1 MSKNTVNF
9 MLHIKVYKSINGNA
23 YNYLLKSRDF
33 FLVRTCT
40 VFGNRFAD
48 INLKGDLFGGVTT
61 AIISLPLALAF
72 GVASG
77 AGAEAGL
84 WGAIMVGFFA
94 ALFGGSSSL
103 ISEPTGPMTVI
114 MTAVLTSMMAKYPET
129 GMAMSFTV
137 VIMAGAFQVLLG
149 TLKLGKYITL
159 MPYSVISGFMSGIGV
174 ILIILQIS
182 PLLGHLAPAGG
193 VIGTLSAL
201 PDNILNLKFSELF
214 LGLLTLGILFFLPQK
229 YRRYVPAQ
237 LIALVAVTLLSVI
250 FFDTDSIR
258 RIGEIPAGLPS
269 LVLPHI
275 NADMFTTMVIDA
287 LVLGTLGCI
296 DTLLTAVIGDSLT
309 RKEHDSDKEL
319 RGQGLAN
326 IISGLF
332 GALPGAGATMG
343 TVTNIQ
349 VGARSPLS
357 GIIRALV
364 LALVV
369 LVAGGLT
376 EPIPMA
382 VLAGIAVYV
391 GFNILDWSFIQRAH
405 KVNVQGMAIMY
416 GVMLLTVFVDLIVAV
431 GLGVF
436 ISNIIIIEQLSR
448 VQARQVKA
456 ISDADENSVPLTD
469 SERGLLD
476 KANGKVLFFYLSGPM
491 IFSVSKAISQQHSS
505 ISDYD
510 VMILD
515 LTDVPMIDV
524 TVGLALENAI
534 KDALDARCEVLL
546 LCPNINTR
554 QQLEKFHVLTLV
566 PEGNTYLF
574 RYEALQASLKYVKNT
589 DLLEPT

>member
-1 MSKNTVNF
+1 M
-9 MLHIKVYKSINGNA
+9 
-23 YNYLLKSRDF
+23 
-33 FLVRTCT
+33 
-40 VFGNRFAD
+40 FGQRFEN

-94 ALFGGSSSL
+94 SLFGGSSTL

-114 MTAVLTSMMAKYPET
+114 MTAVLTSMVAKYPES
-129 GMAMSFTV
+129 GIAMTFTV
-137 VIMAGAFQVLLG
+137 VMMAGAFQILLG

-159 MPYSVISGFMSGIGV
+159 MPYSVISGFMSGIGI
-174 ILIILQIS
+174 ILIILQLS
-182 PLLGHLAPAGG
+182 PLLGHAAPAGG
-193 VIGTLSAL
+193 VLGTLGAL
-201 PDNILNLKFSELF
+201 PETLSHLDIKELF
-214 LGLLTLGILFFLPQK
+214 LGLLTFVVLFLFPEK
-229 YRRYVPAQ
+229 YRKFVPAQ
-237 LIALVAVTLLSVI
+237 LVALVAVTLISIII
-250 FFDTDSIR
+250 FDMDSIR

-269 LVLPHI
+269 IVIPTI
-275 NADMFTTMVIDA
+275 NSDMFMTMVIDA

-326 IISGLF
+326 MISGLF

-357 GIIRALV
+357 GVFRAAV

-405 KVNVQGMAIMY
+405 KVSFAGMAIMY

-436 ISNIIIIEQLSR
+436 ISNIIIIERLSR
-448 VQARQVKA
+448 EQARQVKA
-456 ISDADENSVPLTD
+456 ISDADEDDVPLTD
-469 SERGLLD
+469 SERALLD

-491 IFSVSKAISQQHSS
+491 IFSVSKAISRQHSS
-505 ISDYD
+505 ISDYE

-534 KDALDARCEVLL
+534 KDALDTDCQVYL
-546 LCPNINTR
+546 LCPNENTR
-554 QQLEKFHVLTLV
+554 MQLEKFHILDLI
-566 PEGNTYLF
+566 PEQKTYSF
-574 RYEALQASLKYVKNT
+574 RYEALKSAVKQVSPIMN
-589 DLLEPT
+589 

>member
-1 MSKNTVNF
+1 MFK
-9 MLHIKVYKSINGNA
+9 K
-23 YNYLLKSRDF
+23 
-33 FLVRTCT
+33 
-40 VFGNRFAD
+40 RFDD

-84 WGAIMVGFFA
+84 WGAILVGLFA
-94 ALFGGSSSL
+94 ALFGGSSTL

-114 MTAVLTSMMAKYPET
+114 MTAILTTMMAKYPEN
-129 GMAMSFTV
+129 GMAMGFTV
-137 VIMAGAFQVLLG
+137 VMMAGAFQMLLG
-149 TLKLGKYITL
+149 TLKLGKYVTL
-159 MPYSVISGFMSGIGV
+159 MPYSVVSGFMSGIGV
-174 ILIILQIS
+174 ILIILQLS
-182 PLLGHLAPAGG
+182 PLLGHPAPAGG
-193 VIGTLSAL
+193 VMGTLKAL
-201 PDNILNLKFSELF
+201 PDIVESMRFSELF
-214 LGLLTLGILFFLPQK
+214 LGGLTLAILFLLPK
-229 YRRYVPAQ
+229 RYRRYVPAQ
-237 LIALVAVTLLSVI
+237 LVALVAVTLLSI
-250 FFDTDSIR
+250 IIFDTDSIR
-258 RIGEIPAGLPS
+258 RIGEIPVGLPS
-269 LVLPHI
+269 FVIPTI
-275 NADMFTTMVIDA
+275 NSEIFVNMVIDA

-296 DTLLTAVIGDSLT
+296 DTLLTAVIADSLT

-326 IISGLF
+326 IIAGLF

-357 GIIRALV
+357 GATRAMV
-364 LALVV
+364 LAVVV
-369 LVAGGLT
+369 LAAGGLT

-405 KVNVQGMAIMY
+405 KVSLQGMGVMY

-436 ISNIIIIEQLSR
+436 ISNIIIIERLSR

-456 ISDADENSVPLTD
+456 ISDADDDSLPLTD

-476 KANGKVLFFYLSGPM
+476 KAEGKVLFFYLSGPM
-491 IFSVSKAISQQHSS
+491 IFSVSKAISRQHSH
-505 ISDYD
+505 IGDYE

-534 KDALDARCEVLL
+534 KDAQEANCEVLL
-546 LCPNINTR
+546 LCPNKRTR
-554 QQLEKFHVLTLV
+554 EQLEKFHVLDLV
-566 PEGNTYLF
+566 ADDCTFRF
-574 RYEALQASLKYVKNT
+574 RYEALRSAVRYCEKTGKVVLNH
-589 DLLEPT
+589 

>member
-1 MSKNTVNF
+1 M
-9 MLHIKVYKSINGNA
+9 
-23 YNYLLKSRDF
+23 
-33 FLVRTCT
+33 
-40 VFGNRFAD
+40 FGDRFND

-84 WGAIMVGFFA
+84 WGAILVGLFA
-94 ALFGGSSSL
+94 ALFGGSSTL

-114 MTAVLTSMMAKYPET
+114 MTAVLISMVAKYPES
-129 GMAMSFTV
+129 GIAISFTIV
-137 VIMAGAFQVLLG
+137 MMAGAFQVLIG

-159 MPYSVISGFMSGIGV
+159 MPYSVVSGFMSGIGV
-174 ILIILQIS
+174 ILIILQLS
-182 PLLGHLAPAGG
+182 PLLGHAAPAGG
-193 VIGTLSAL
+193 VLGTLSAL
-201 PDNILNLKFSELF
+201 PETISNMKFSEFF
-214 LGLLTLGILFFLPQK
+214 LGLLTLGILFFFPKQ
-229 YRRYVPAQ
+229 YRKYVPAQ
-237 LIALVAVTLLSVI
+237 LVALVAVTLLSVI
-250 FFDTDSIR
+250 IFDFDDVR
-258 RIGEIPAGLPS
+258 RIGEIPTGLPS
-269 LVLPHI
+269 LVVPVI
-275 NADMFTTMVIDA
+275 NGEIFTAMVIDA

-319 RGQGLAN
+319 RGQGFAN
-326 IISGLF
+326 MISGLF

-357 GIIRALV
+357 GVIRALI

-369 LVAGGLT
+369 LVASGLT

-391 GFNILDWSFIQRAH
+391 GFGILDWSFIQRAH
-405 KVNVQGMAIMY
+405 RVSVQGMAIMY

-436 ISNIIIIEQLSR
+436 ISNILIIERLSR
-448 VQARQVKA
+448 EQAKQVKA
-456 ISDADENSVPLTD
+456 ISDADENDVPLTD

-476 KANGKVLFFYLSGPM
+476 RANGKVLFFYLSGPM
-491 IFSVSKAISQQHSS
+491 IFSVSKAISRQHSS
-505 ISDYD
+505 ISDYEA
-510 VMILD
+510 MILD

-534 KDALDARCEVLL
+534 KDAQEAQCDVYL
-546 LCPNINTR
+546 LCPNER
-554 QQLEKFHVLTLV
+554 VREQLEKFHVLDLV
-566 PEGNTYLF
+566 PDENTFKF
-574 RYEALQASLKYVKNT
+574 RYEALNAAVNKVEQDEHQGAFV
-589 DLLEPT
+589 

>member
-1 MSKNTVNF
+1 MF
-9 MLHIKVYKSINGNA
+9 G
-23 YNYLLKSRDF
+23 SRF
-33 FLVRTCT
+33 K
-40 VFGNRFAD
+40 D
-48 INLKGDLFGGVTT
+48 INFKGDIFGGVTT

-84 WGAIMVGFFA
+84 WGAIMVGLFA
-94 ALFGGSSSL
+94 SLFGGSNTL

-129 GMAMSFTV
+129 GMAMTFTV
-137 VIMAGAFQVLLG
+137 VMMAGAFQILLG
-149 TLKLGKYITL
+149 TLKMGKYVTL

-174 ILIILQIS
+174 ILIILQLS
-182 PLLGHLAPAGG
+182 PLLGHAAPTGG
-193 VIGTLSAL
+193 VLGTLSAL
-201 PDNILNLKFSELF
+201 PETISNLKFNELF
-214 LGLLTLGILFFLPQK
+214 LGLLTLGILFFFPKK
-229 YRRYVPAQ
+229 YRKYVPAQ
-237 LIALVAVTLLSVI
+237 LVALVAVTLLSVML
-250 FFDTDSIR
+250 FDTEDIR

-269 LVLPHI
+269 LVAPHI
-275 NADMFTTMVIDA
+275 DPDMFVEMVIDA

-326 IISGLF
+326 MISGLF

-357 GIIRALV
+357 GVVRAIV

-405 KVNVQGMAIMY
+405 KVSFSGMAIMY

-436 ISNIIIIEQLSR
+436 VSNIMIIERLSR
-448 VQARQVKA
+448 EQARQVKA
-456 ISDADENSVPLTD
+456 ISDADEDDVPLTD

-476 KANGKVLFFYLSGPM
+476 RANGRVLFFYLSGPM
-491 IFSVSKAISQQHSS
+491 IFSVSKAISRQHTS

-515 LTDVPMIDV
+515 LTDVPMLDV

-534 KDALDARCEVLL
+534 KDALDARCEVYL
-546 LCPNINTR
+546 LCPNQRTR
-554 QQLEKFHVLTLV
+554 EQLEKFHVIDLV
-566 PEGNTYLF
+566 PDNNMYQF
-574 RYEALQASLKYVKNT
+574 RYEALNAAVAHVESDHYQRMTA
-589 DLLEPT
+589 

>member
-1 MSKNTVNF
+1 MF
-9 MLHIKVYKSINGNA
+9 G
-23 YNYLLKSRDF
+23 SRF
-33 FLVRTCT
+33 E
-40 VFGNRFAD
+40 D
-48 INLKGDLFGGVTT
+48 INFKGDVFGGVTT

-84 WGAIMVGFFA
+84 WGAIMVGLFA
-94 ALFGGSSSL
+94 SLFGGSNTL

-129 GMAMSFTV
+129 GMAMTFTV
-137 VIMAGAFQVLLG
+137 VMMAGAFQILLG
-149 TLKLGKYITL
+149 TLKLGKYVTL

-174 ILIILQIS
+174 ILIILQLS
-182 PLLGHLAPAGG
+182 PLMGHAAPSGG
-193 VIGTLSAL
+193 VLGTLSAL
-201 PDNILNLKFSELF
+201 PETISNLKFSELF
-214 LGLLTLGILFFLPQK
+214 LGLLTLGILFFFPKQYRK
-229 YRRYVPAQ
+229 YIPAQ
-237 LIALVAVTLLSVI
+237 LVALVAVTLLSVM
-250 FFDTDSIR
+250 FFDTEDIR

-269 LVLPHI
+269 LVAPHI
-275 NADMFTTMVIDA
+275 DPDMFVEMVIDA

-326 IISGLF
+326 MISGLF

-357 GIIRALV
+357 GVIRALM

-405 KVNVQGMAIMY
+405 KVSFSGMAVMY

-436 ISNIIIIEQLSR
+436 ISNIIIIERLSR
-448 VQARQVKA
+448 EQARQVKA
-456 ISDADENSVPLTD
+456 ISDADEDDVPLTD

-476 KANGKVLFFYLSGPM
+476 RANGKVLFFYLSGPM
-491 IFSVSKAISQQHSS
+491 IFSVSKAISRQHSS

-534 KDALDARCEVLL
+534 KDALDANCAVYL
-546 LCPNINTR
+546 LCPNERTR
-554 QQLEKFHVLTLV
+554 EQLEKFHVIDLV
-566 PEGNTYLF
+566 PNDNMYQF
-574 RYEALQASLKYVKNT
+574 RYEALNAAVAHVEADQYQRITA
-589 DLLEPT
+589 

>member
-1 MSKNTVNF
+1 MF
-9 MLHIKVYKSINGNA
+9 G
-23 YNYLLKSRDF
+23 SRF
-33 FLVRTCT
+33 E
-40 VFGNRFAD
+40 D
-48 INLKGDLFGGVTT
+48 INFKGDVFGGVTT

-84 WGAIMVGFFA
+84 WGAIMVGLFA
-94 ALFGGSSSL
+94 SLFGGSNTL

-129 GMAMSFTV
+129 GMAMTFTV
-137 VIMAGAFQVLLG
+137 VMMAGAFQILLG
-149 TLKLGKYITL
+149 TLKLGKYVTL

-174 ILIILQIS
+174 ILIILQLS
-182 PLLGHLAPAGG
+182 PLMGHAAPSGG
-193 VIGTLSAL
+193 VLGTLSAL
-201 PDNILNLKFSELF
+201 PETISNLKFSELF
-214 LGLLTLGILFFLPQK
+214 LGLLTLGILFFFPKQ
-229 YRRYVPAQ
+229 YRKYVPAQ
-237 LIALVAVTLLSVI
+237 LVALVAVTLLSVI
-250 FFDTDSIR
+250 LFDTEDIR

-269 LVLPHI
+269 LVAPYI
-275 NADMFTTMVIDA
+275 DTDMFVEMVIDA

-326 IISGLF
+326 MISGLF

-357 GIIRALV
+357 GVIRALM

-405 KVNVQGMAIMY
+405 KVSFSGMAVMY

-436 ISNIIIIEQLSR
+436 ISNIIIIERLSR
-448 VQARQVKA
+448 EQARQVKA
-456 ISDADENSVPLTD
+456 ISDADEDDVPLTD

-476 KANGKVLFFYLSGPM
+476 RANGKVLFFYLSGPM
-491 IFSVSKAISQQHSS
+491 IFSVSKAISRQHSS

-534 KDALDARCEVLL
+534 KDTLDANCAVYL
-546 LCPNINTR
+546 LCPNERTR
-554 QQLEKFHVLTLV
+554 EQLEKFHVIDLV
-566 PEGNTYLF
+566 PDENMYQF
-574 RYEALQASLKYVKNT
+574 RYEALNAAVAHVEADQYQRITA
-589 DLLEPT
+589 

>member
-1 MSKNTVNF
+1 MR
-9 MLHIKVYKSINGNA
+9 KSI
-23 YNYLLKSRDF
+23 
-33 FLVRTCT
+33 
-40 VFGNRFAD
+40 VFRGRFAD
-48 INLKGDLFGGVTT
+48 IDLKGDVFGGVTT

-84 WGAIMVGFFA
+84 WGAILVGLFA
-94 ALFGGSSSL
+94 ALFGGSSTL

-114 MTAVLTSMMAKYPET
+114 MTAILTSMVARYPEA
-129 GMAMSFTV
+129 GLAVSFTV
-137 VIMAGAFQVLLG
+137 VMMAGAFQIVLG

-174 ILIILQIS
+174 ILIILQLS
-182 PLLGHLAPAGG
+182 PLLGQAAPAGG
-193 VIGTLSAL
+193 VMGTLTAL
-201 PDNILNLKFSELF
+201 PEIISQMKFSELF
-214 LGLLTLGILFFLPQK
+214 LGLLTLGILFFLPAQ
-229 YRRYVPAQ
+229 YRKQVPVQ
-237 LIALVAVTLLSVI
+237 LVALVGVTLVSVLL
-250 FFDTDSIR
+250 FDSDEIR
-258 RIGEIPAGLPS
+258 RIGVIPAGLPS
-269 LVLPHI
+269 FVIPTF
-275 NADMFTTMVIDA
+275 NAEMFTTMVIDA

-326 IISGLF
+326 MIAGLF

-357 GIIRALV
+357 GVVRALV

-405 KVNVQGMAIMY
+405 KVSVQGMAIMY

-436 ISNIIIIEQLSR
+436 ISNILIIERLSR
-448 VQARQVKA
+448 EQARQVKA
-456 ISDADENSVPLTD
+456 ISDADENDVPLTD
-469 SERGLLD
+469 SERALLD
-476 KANGKVLFFYLSGPM
+476 QANGKVLFFYLSGPM
-491 IFSVSKAISQQHSS
+491 IFSVSKAIARQHNH
-505 ISDYD
+505 ISDYEA
-510 VMILD
+510 MILD

-534 KDALDARCEVLL
+534 NDALDADCAVYL
-546 LCPNINTR
+546 LCPNVHTK
-554 QQLEKFHVLTLV
+554 QQLEKFHILDLV
-566 PEGNTYLF
+566 PTEQTFSF
-574 RYEALQASLKYVKNT
+574 RYEALNAAVKQVAQNR
-589 DLLEPT
+589 

>member
-1 MSKNTVNF
+1 
-9 MLHIKVYKSINGNA
+9 L
-23 YNYLLKSRDF
+23 
-33 FLVRTCT
+33 
-40 VFGNRFAD
+40 FGNRFND

-129 GMAMSFTV
+129 GMAISFTIV
-137 VIMAGAFQVLLG
+137 MMAGAFQILLG

-174 ILIILQIS
+174 ILIILQLS
-182 PLLGHLAPAGG
+182 PLLGHPSPSGG
-193 VIGTLSAL
+193 VMGTLSVL
-201 PDNILNLKFSELF
+201 PDTLANIKFSELF
-214 LGLLTLGILFFLPQK
+214 LALLTLGILFFFPKK
-229 YRRYVPAQ
+229 YRKYVPAQ
-237 LIALVAVTLLSVI
+237 LVALVAITLLSMLL
-250 FFDTDSIR
+250 FSSDDIR

-269 LVLPHI
+269 LVIPHFNVEI
-275 NADMFTTMVIDA
+275 FTTMVIDA

-296 DTLLTAVIGDSLT
+296 DTLLTAVIGDSLS
-309 RKEHDSDKEL
+309 RKEHDPDKEL
-319 RGQGLAN
+319 RGQGIAN
-326 IISGLF
+326 MISGLF

-349 VGARSPLS
+349 VGARSPMS

-369 LVAGGLT
+369 LVAGSLT

-405 KVNVQGMAIMY
+405 KVSLQGMGIMY

-436 ISNIIIIEQLSR
+436 ISNILIIERLSR
-448 VQARQVKA
+448 EQARQVKA
-456 ISDADENSVPLTD
+456 ISDAEGDDLPLTEN
-469 SERGLLD
+469 ERQLLE

-491 IFSVSKAISQQHSS
+491 IFSVSKAISRQHTSVA
-505 ISDYD
+505 DYD

-534 KDALDARCEVLL
+534 KDALDAKCEVLL
-546 LCPNINTR
+546 LCPNEQTHKQLDKLNVLDLVSSANT
-554 QQLEKFHVLTLV
+554 FA
-566 PEGNTYLF
+566 F
-574 RYEALQASLKYVKNT
+574 RYEALQASLDYLEKNK
-589 DLLEPT
+589 

>member
-1 MSKNTVNF
+1 MF
-9 MLHIKVYKSINGNA
+9 G
-23 YNYLLKSRDF
+23 SRF
-33 FLVRTCT
+33 K
-40 VFGNRFAD
+40 D
-48 INLKGDLFGGVTT
+48 INFKGDIFGGVTT

-84 WGAIMVGFFA
+84 WGAIMVGLFA
-94 ALFGGSSSL
+94 SLFGGSNTL

-129 GMAMSFTV
+129 GMAMTFTV
-137 VIMAGAFQVLLG
+137 VMMAGAFQILLG
-149 TLKLGKYITL
+149 TLKMGKYVTL

-174 ILIILQIS
+174 ILIILQLS
-182 PLLGHLAPAGG
+182 PLLGHAAPTGG
-193 VIGTLSAL
+193 VLGTLSAL
-201 PDNILNLKFSELF
+201 PETISNLKFNELF
-214 LGLLTLGILFFLPQK
+214 LGLLTLGILFFFPKK
-229 YRRYVPAQ
+229 YRKYVPAQ
-237 LIALVAVTLLSVI
+237 LVALVAVTLLSVML
-250 FFDTDSIR
+250 FDTEDIR

-269 LVLPHI
+269 LVAPHI
-275 NADMFTTMVIDA
+275 DPNMFVEMVIDA

-326 IISGLF
+326 MISGLF

-357 GIIRALV
+357 GVVRALV

-382 VLAGIAVYV
+382 VVAGIAVYV

-405 KVNVQGMAIMY
+405 KVSFSGMAIMY

-436 ISNIIIIEQLSR
+436 VSNIMIIERLSR
-448 VQARQVKA
+448 EQARQVKA
-456 ISDADENSVPLTD
+456 ISDADEDDVPLTD

-476 KANGKVLFFYLSGPM
+476 RANGRVLFFYLSGPM
-491 IFSVSKAISQQHSS
+491 IFSVSKAISRQHTS

-515 LTDVPMIDV
+515 LTDVPMLDV

-534 KDALDARCEVLL
+534 KDALDARCEVYL
-546 LCPNINTR
+546 LCPNQRTR
-554 QQLEKFHVLTLV
+554 EQLEKFHVIDLV
-566 PEGNTYLF
+566 PDNNMYQF
-574 RYEALQASLKYVKNT
+574 RYEALNAAVAHVESDHYQRMTA
-589 DLLEPT
+589 

>member
-1 MSKNTVNF
+1 MQG
-9 MLHIKVYKSINGNA
+9 KSA
-23 YNYLLKSRDF
+23 
-33 FLVRTCT
+33 
-40 VFGNRFAD
+40 VFGSRFED
-48 INLKGDLFGGVTT
+48 INFKGDVFGGVTT

-84 WGAIMVGFFA
+84 WGAIMVGLFA
-94 ALFGGSSSL
+94 SLFGGSNTL

-129 GMAMSFTV
+129 GMAMTFTV
-137 VIMAGAFQVLLG
+137 VMMAGAFQILLG
-149 TLKLGKYITL
+149 TLKLGKYVTL

-174 ILIILQIS
+174 ILIILQLS
-182 PLLGHLAPAGG
+182 PLMGHAAPSGG
-193 VIGTLSAL
+193 VLGTLSAL
-201 PDNILNLKFSELF
+201 PETISNLKFSELF
-214 LGLLTLGILFFLPQK
+214 LGLLTLGILFFFPKQ
-229 YRRYVPAQ
+229 YRKYVPAQ
-237 LIALVAVTLLSVI
+237 LVALVAVTLLSVI
-250 FFDTDSIR
+250 LFDTEDIR

-269 LVLPHI
+269 LVAPYI
-275 NADMFTTMVIDA
+275 DTDMFVEMVIDA

-326 IISGLF
+326 MISGLF

-357 GIIRALV
+357 GVIRALM

-405 KVNVQGMAIMY
+405 KVSFSGMAVMY

-436 ISNIIIIEQLSR
+436 ISNIIIIERLSR
-448 VQARQVKA
+448 EQARQVKA
-456 ISDADENSVPLTD
+456 ISDADEDDVPLTD

-476 KANGKVLFFYLSGPM
+476 RANGKVLFFYLSGPM
-491 IFSVSKAISQQHSS
+491 IFSVSKAISRQHSS

-534 KDALDARCEVLL
+534 KDALDANCAVYL
-546 LCPNINTR
+546 LCPNERTR
-554 QQLEKFHVLTLV
+554 EQLEKFHVIDLV
-566 PEGNTYLF
+566 PDENMYQF
-574 RYEALQASLKYVKNT
+574 RYEALNAAVAHVEADQYQRITA
-589 DLLEPT
+589 

>member
-1 MSKNTVNF
+1 MR
-9 MLHIKVYKSINGNA
+9 KSI
-23 YNYLLKSRDF
+23 
-33 FLVRTCT
+33 
-40 VFGNRFAD
+40 VFRGRFAD
-48 INLKGDLFGGVTT
+48 IDLKGDVFGGVTT

-84 WGAIMVGFFA
+84 WGAILVGLFA
-94 ALFGGSSSL
+94 ALFGGSSTL

-114 MTAVLTSMMAKYPET
+114 MTAILTSMVARYPEA
-129 GMAMSFTV
+129 GLAVSFTV
-137 VIMAGAFQVLLG
+137 VMMAGAFQILLG

-174 ILIILQIS
+174 ILIILQLS
-182 PLLGHLAPAGG
+182 PLLGQAAPAGG
-193 VIGTLSAL
+193 VMGTLTAL
-201 PDNILNLKFSELF
+201 PEIISQMKFSELF
-214 LGLLTLGILFFLPQK
+214 LGLLTLGILFFLPAQ
-229 YRRYVPAQ
+229 YRKQVPVQ
-237 LIALVAVTLLSVI
+237 LVALVGVTLVSVLL
-250 FFDTDSIR
+250 FDSDEIR
-258 RIGEIPAGLPS
+258 RIGVIPAGLPS
-269 LVLPHI
+269 FVIPTF
-275 NADMFTTMVIDA
+275 NAEMFTTMVIDA

-326 IISGLF
+326 MIAGLF

-357 GIIRALV
+357 GVVRALV

-405 KVNVQGMAIMY
+405 KVSVQGMAIMY

-436 ISNIIIIEQLSR
+436 ISNILIIERLSR
-448 VQARQVKA
+448 EQARQVKA
-456 ISDADENSVPLTD
+456 ISDADENDVPLTD
-469 SERGLLD
+469 SERALLD
-476 KANGKVLFFYLSGPM
+476 QANGKVLFFYLSGPM
-491 IFSVSKAISQQHSS
+491 IFSVSKAIARQHNH
-505 ISDYD
+505 ISDYEA
-510 VMILD
+510 MILD

-534 KDALDARCEVLL
+534 NDALDAHCAVYL
-546 LCPNINTR
+546 LCPNVHTK
-554 QQLEKFHVLTLV
+554 QQLEKFHILDLV
-566 PEGNTYLF
+566 PTEQTFSF
-574 RYEALQASLKYVKNT
+574 RYEALNAAVKQVAQNR
-589 DLLEPT
+589 

>member
-1 MSKNTVNF
+1 MF
-9 MLHIKVYKSINGNA
+9 G
-23 YNYLLKSRDF
+23 SRF
-33 FLVRTCT
+33 K
-40 VFGNRFAD
+40 D
-48 INLKGDLFGGVTT
+48 INFKGDIFGGVTT

-84 WGAIMVGFFA
+84 WGAIMVGLFA
-94 ALFGGSSSL
+94 SLFGGSNTL

-129 GMAMSFTV
+129 GMAMTFTV
-137 VIMAGAFQVLLG
+137 VLMAGAFQILLG
-149 TLKLGKYITL
+149 TLKMGKYVTL

-174 ILIILQIS
+174 ILIILQLS
-182 PLLGHLAPAGG
+182 PLLGHAAPTGG
-193 VIGTLSAL
+193 VLGTLSAL
-201 PDNILNLKFSELF
+201 PETISNLKFNELF
-214 LGLLTLGILFFLPQK
+214 LGLLTLGILFFFPKK
-229 YRRYVPAQ
+229 YRKYVPAQ
-237 LIALVAVTLLSVI
+237 LVALVAVTLLSVML
-250 FFDTDSIR
+250 FDTEDIR

-269 LVLPHI
+269 LVAPHI
-275 NADMFTTMVIDA
+275 DPDMFVEMVIDA

-326 IISGLF
+326 MISGLF

-357 GIIRALV
+357 GVVRALV

-405 KVNVQGMAIMY
+405 KVSFSGMAIMY

-436 ISNIIIIEQLSR
+436 VSNIMIIERLSR
-448 VQARQVKA
+448 EQARQVKA
-456 ISDADENSVPLTD
+456 ISDADEDDVPLTD

-476 KANGKVLFFYLSGPM
+476 RANGRVLFFYLSGPM
-491 IFSVSKAISQQHSS
+491 IFSVSKAISRQHTS

-515 LTDVPMIDV
+515 LTDVPMLDV

-534 KDALDARCEVLL
+534 KDALDARCEVYL
-546 LCPNINTR
+546 LCPNQRTR
-554 QQLEKFHVLTLV
+554 EQLEKFHVIDLV
-566 PEGNTYLF
+566 PDNNMYQF
-574 RYEALQASLKYVKNT
+574 RYEALNAAVAHVESDQYQRMTA
-589 DLLEPT
+589 

>member
-1 MSKNTVNF
+1 MTFYFLKLNAG
-9 MLHIKVYKSINGNA
+9 KSA
-23 YNYLLKSRDF
+23 
-33 FLVRTCT
+33 
-40 VFGNRFAD
+40 VFGSRFED
-48 INLKGDLFGGVTT
+48 INFKGDVFGGVTT

-84 WGAIMVGFFA
+84 WGAIMVGLFA
-94 ALFGGSSSL
+94 SLFGGSNTL

-129 GMAMSFTV
+129 GMAMTFTV
-137 VIMAGAFQVLLG
+137 VMMAGAFQILLG
-149 TLKLGKYITL
+149 TLKLGKYVTL

-174 ILIILQIS
+174 ILIILQLS
-182 PLLGHLAPAGG
+182 PLMGHAAPSGG
-193 VIGTLSAL
+193 VLGTLSAF
-201 PDNILNLKFSELF
+201 PETISNLKFSELF
-214 LGLLTLGILFFLPQK
+214 LGLLTLGILFFFPKQYRK
-229 YRRYVPAQ
+229 YIPAQ
-237 LIALVAVTLLSVI
+237 LVALVAVTLLSVM
-250 FFDTDSIR
+250 FFDTEDIR

-269 LVLPHI
+269 LVAPHI
-275 NADMFTTMVIDA
+275 DPDMFVEMVIDA

-326 IISGLF
+326 MISGLF

-357 GIIRALV
+357 GVIRALM

-405 KVNVQGMAIMY
+405 KVSFSGMAVMY

-436 ISNIIIIEQLSR
+436 ISNIIIIERLSR
-448 VQARQVKA
+448 EQARQVKA
-456 ISDADENSVPLTD
+456 ISDADEDDVPLTD

-476 KANGKVLFFYLSGPM
+476 RANGKVLFFYLSGPM
-491 IFSVSKAISQQHSS
+491 IFSVSKAISRQHSS

-534 KDALDARCEVLL
+534 KDALDANCAVYL
-546 LCPNINTR
+546 LCPNERTR
-554 QQLEKFHVLTLV
+554 EQLEKFHVIDLV
-566 PEGNTYLF
+566 PNDNMYQF
-574 RYEALQASLKYVKNT
+574 RYEALNAAVAHVEADQYQRITA
-589 DLLEPT
+589 

>member
-1 MSKNTVNF
+1 M
-9 MLHIKVYKSINGNA
+9 
-23 YNYLLKSRDF
+23 
-33 FLVRTCT
+33 
-40 VFGNRFAD
+40 FGSRFAD
-48 INLKGDLFGGVTT
+48 ISLKGDMFGGVTT

-84 WGAIMVGFFA
+84 WGAIMVGLFA

-114 MTAVLTSMMAKYPET
+114 MTAVMTSMVAKYPET
-129 GMAMSFTV
+129 GMAMTFTV
-137 VIMAGAFQVLLG
+137 VMMAGAFQILLG
-149 TLKLGKYITL
+149 TLKLGKYVTL

-174 ILIILQIS
+174 ILIILQLS
-182 PLLGHLAPAGG
+182 PLLGHAAPSGG
-193 VIGTLSAL
+193 VMGTLSAL
-201 PDNILNLKFSELF
+201 PDTLAHLKISELF
-214 LGLLTLGILFFLPQK
+214 LGALTLGILFGFPAK
-229 YRRYVPAQ
+229 YRKYVPAQ
-237 LIALVAVTLLSVI
+237 LVALVAVTLLSVI
-250 FFDTDSIR
+250 IFDTDSIR

-269 LVLPHI
+269 LVIPTI
-275 NADMFTTMVIDA
+275 SSEQFTTMVIDA

-319 RGQGLAN
+319 RGQGIAN
-326 IISGLF
+326 MISGLF

-357 GIIRALV
+357 GVIRALV

-382 VLAGIAVYV
+382 VLAGIAMYV

-405 KVNVQGMAIMY
+405 KVSYAGMGVMY
-416 GVMLLTVFVDLIVAV
+416 GVMLLTVFVDLIIAV

-436 ISNIIIIEQLSR
+436 ISNILIIERLSR
-448 VQARQVKA
+448 EQARQVKA
-456 ISDADENSVPLTD
+456 ISDGDDEDDIPLTD
-469 SERGLLD
+469 SERQLLD
-476 KANGKVLFFYLSGPM
+476 SANGKVLFFYLSGPM
-491 IFSVSKAISQQHSS
+491 IFSVSKAISRQHSS
-505 ISDYD
+505 ISDYEA
-510 VMILD
+510 MILD

-534 KDALDARCEVLL
+534 KDALDAQCEVYL
-546 LCPNINTR
+546 LCPNENTR
-554 QQLEKFHVLTLV
+554 QQLEKFHVLNLV
-566 PEGNTYLF
+566 PESNTYRF
-574 RYEALQASLKYVKNT
+574 RYEALTAATSYV
-589 DLLEPT
+589 DRDEHQFESV

>member
-1 MSKNTVNF
+1 
-9 MLHIKVYKSINGNA
+9 MLA
-23 YNYLLKSRDF
+23 
-33 FLVRTCT
+33 
-40 VFGNRFAD
+40 NRFED

-84 WGAIMVGFFA
+84 WGAIMVGLFA
-94 ALFGGSSSL
+94 SIFGGSNTL

-114 MTAVLTSMMAKYPET
+114 MTAVLTSMMVKYPET
-129 GMAMSFTV
+129 GMAMTFTV
-137 VIMAGAFQVLLG
+137 VMMAGAFQVLLG
-149 TLKLGKYITL
+149 TLKLGKYVTL

-174 ILIILQIS
+174 ILIILQLS
-182 PLLGHLAPAGG
+182 PLLGHAAPSGG
-193 VIGTLSAL
+193 VTGTLSAL
-201 PDNILNLKFSELF
+201 PDTLANMKFSELF
-214 LGLLTLGILFFLPQK
+214 LGLLTLGILFFFPKQ
-229 YRRYVPAQ
+229 YRKYVPAQ
-237 LIALVAVTLLSVI
+237 LVALVAVTLLSVI
-250 FFDTDSIR
+250 LFDSEDIR

-269 LVLPHI
+269 LVIPHI
-275 NADMFTTMVIDA
+275 NPEIFTEMVIDA

-319 RGQGLAN
+319 RGQGVAN
-326 IISGLF
+326 MISGLF

-357 GIIRALV
+357 GVIRALI

-369 LVAGGLT
+369 LVASGLT

-405 KVNVQGMAIMY
+405 KVSFAGMAIMY
-416 GVMLLTVFVDLIVAV
+416 GVMLLTVFVDLIAAV

-436 ISNIIIIEQLSR
+436 ISNIIIIERLSR
-448 VQARQVKA
+448 AQERQIRA
-456 ISDADENSVPLTD
+456 ISDADEDDVPLTD

-476 KANGKVLFFYLSGPM
+476 RANGKVLFFYLSGPM
-491 IFSVSKAISQQHSS
+491 IFSVSKAISRQHTS
-505 ISDYD
+505 ISDYE

-534 KDALDARCEVLL
+534 KDALDAECQVYL
-546 LCPNINTR
+546 LCPNEQTR
-554 QQLEKFHVLTLV
+554 QQLEKFHVIDLV
-566 PEGNTYLF
+566 PDENTFKF
-574 RYEALQASLKYVKNT
+574 RYEALKAAIKHV
-589 DLLEPT
+589 DE

>member
-1 MSKNTVNF
+1 MF
-9 MLHIKVYKSINGNA
+9 G
-23 YNYLLKSRDF
+23 SRF
-33 FLVRTCT
+33 E
-40 VFGNRFAD
+40 D
-48 INLKGDLFGGVTT
+48 INFKGDVFGGVTT

-84 WGAIMVGFFA
+84 WGAIMVGLFA
-94 ALFGGSSSL
+94 SLFGGSNTL

-129 GMAMSFTV
+129 GMAMTFTV
-137 VIMAGAFQVLLG
+137 VMMAGAFQILLG
-149 TLKLGKYITL
+149 TLKLGKYVTL

-174 ILIILQIS
+174 ILIILQLS
-182 PLLGHLAPAGG
+182 PLMGHAAPSGG
-193 VIGTLSAL
+193 VLGTLSAL
-201 PDNILNLKFSELF
+201 PDTISNLKFSELF
-214 LGLLTLGILFFLPQK
+214 LGLLTLGILFFFPKQYRK
-229 YRRYVPAQ
+229 YIPAQ
-237 LIALVAVTLLSVI
+237 LVALVAVTLLSVM
-250 FFDTDSIR
+250 FFDTEDIR

-269 LVLPHI
+269 LVAPHI
-275 NADMFTTMVIDA
+275 DPDMFVEMVIDA

-326 IISGLF
+326 MISGLF

-357 GIIRALV
+357 GVIRALM

-405 KVNVQGMAIMY
+405 KVSFSGMAVMY

-436 ISNIIIIEQLSR
+436 ISNIIIIERLSR
-448 VQARQVKA
+448 EQARQVKA
-456 ISDADENSVPLTD
+456 ISDADEDDVPLTD

-476 KANGKVLFFYLSGPM
+476 RANGKVLFFYLSGPM
-491 IFSVSKAISQQHSS
+491 IFSVSKAISRQHSS

-534 KDALDARCEVLL
+534 KDALDANCAVYL
-546 LCPNINTR
+546 LCPNERTR
-554 QQLEKFHVLTLV
+554 EQLEKFHVIDLV
-566 PEGNTYLF
+566 PNDNMYQF
-574 RYEALQASLKYVKNT
+574 RYEALNAAVAHVEADQYQRITA
-589 DLLEPT
+589 

>member
-1 MSKNTVNF
+1 M
-9 MLHIKVYKSINGNA
+9 
-23 YNYLLKSRDF
+23 
-33 FLVRTCT
+33 
-40 VFGNRFAD
+40 FGNRFEN
-48 INLKGDLFGGVTT
+48 INLKGDIFGGVTT

-84 WGAIMVGFFA
+84 WGAILVGFFA
-94 ALFGGSSSL
+94 ALFGGSTTL

-137 VIMAGAFQVLLG
+137 VIMAGAFQILLG

-174 ILIILQIS
+174 ILIILQLS
-182 PLLGHLAPAGG
+182 PLLGHSAPAGG
-193 VIGTLSAL
+193 VIGTLTAI
-201 PDNILNLKFSELF
+201 PEMFANIEISELF
-214 LGLLTLGILFFLPQK
+214 LGLLTLAVLFYFPKK
-229 YRRYVPAQ
+229 YRKFVPAQ
-237 LIALVAVTLLSVI
+237 LVALVAVTLLSLMI
-250 FFDTDSIR
+250 FDVDSIR

-269 LVLPHI
+269 LVMPHF
-275 NADMFTTMVIDA
+275 NADMFTNMVLDA

-319 RGQGLAN
+319 RGQGIAN
-326 IISGLF
+326 MISGLF

-349 VGARSPLS
+349 VGARSPIS
-357 GIIRALV
+357 GMIRALV

-405 KVNVQGMAIMY
+405 KVNIQGMAVMY

-436 ISNIIIIEQLSR
+436 ISNIIIIEKLSR
-448 VQARQVKA
+448 EQARKVKA
-456 ISDADENSVPLTD
+456 ISDADENDVPLTPN
-469 SERGLLD
+469 ERLLLE
-476 KANGKVLFFYLSGPM
+476 KTEGKVLFFYLSGPM
-491 IFSVSKAISQQHSS
+491 IFSVSKAIARQHAS
-505 ISDYD
+505 ISDYQ

-515 LTDVPMIDV
+515 LTDVPMFDV

-534 KDALDARCEVLL
+534 KDAQDANCEVLL
-546 LCPNINTR
+546 LCPNQQTR
-554 QQLEKFHVLTLV
+554 QQLEKFDVLDRIN
-566 PEGNTYLF
+566 ESKHYQY
-574 RYEALQASLKYVKNT
+574 REEALQAALNITKSNL
-589 DLLEPT
+589 

>member
-1 MSKNTVNF
+1 MF
-9 MLHIKVYKSINGNA
+9 G
-23 YNYLLKSRDF
+23 SRF
-33 FLVRTCT
+33 K
-40 VFGNRFAD
+40 D
-48 INLKGDLFGGVTT
+48 INFKGDIFGGVTT

-84 WGAIMVGFFA
+84 WGAIMVGLFA
-94 ALFGGSSSL
+94 SLFGGSNTL

-129 GMAMSFTV
+129 GMAMTFTV
-137 VIMAGAFQVLLG
+137 VMMAGAFQILLG
-149 TLKLGKYITL
+149 TLKMGKYVTL

-174 ILIILQIS
+174 ILIILQLS
-182 PLLGHLAPAGG
+182 PLLGHAAPTGG
-193 VIGTLSAL
+193 VLGTLSAL
-201 PDNILNLKFSELF
+201 PETISNLKFNELF
-214 LGLLTLGILFFLPQK
+214 LGLLTLGILFFFPKK
-229 YRRYVPAQ
+229 YRKYVPAQ
-237 LIALVAVTLLSVI
+237 LVALVAVTLLSVML
-250 FFDTDSIR
+250 FDTEDIR

-269 LVLPHI
+269 LVAPHI
-275 NADMFTTMVIDA
+275 DPDMFVEMVIDA

-326 IISGLF
+326 MISGLF

-357 GIIRALV
+357 GVVRALV

-405 KVNVQGMAIMY
+405 KVSFSGMAIMY

-436 ISNIIIIEQLSR
+436 VSNIMIIERLSR
-448 VQARQVKA
+448 EQARQVKA
-456 ISDADENSVPLTD
+456 ISDADEDDVPLTD

-476 KANGKVLFFYLSGPM
+476 RANGRVLFFYLSGPM
-491 IFSVSKAISQQHSS
+491 IFSVSKAISRQHTS

-515 LTDVPMIDV
+515 LTDVPMLDV

-534 KDALDARCEVLL
+534 KDALDARCEVYL
-546 LCPNINTR
+546 LCPNQSTR
-554 QQLEKFHVLTLV
+554 EQLEKFHVIDLV
-566 PEGNTYLF
+566 PDNNMYQF
-574 RYEALQASLKYVKNT
+574 RYEALNAAVAHVESDHYQQ
-589 DLLEPT
+589 

>member
-1 MSKNTVNF
+1 M
-9 MLHIKVYKSINGNA
+9 
-23 YNYLLKSRDF
+23 
-33 FLVRTCT
+33 
-40 VFGNRFAD
+40 FGSRFAD
-48 INLKGDLFGGVTT
+48 ISLKGDMFGGVTT

-84 WGAIMVGFFA
+84 WGAIMVGLFA

-114 MTAVLTSMMAKYPET
+114 MTAVMTSMVAKYPET
-129 GMAMSFTV
+129 GMAMTFTV
-137 VIMAGAFQVLLG
+137 VMMAGAFQILLG
-149 TLKLGKYITL
+149 TLKLGKYVTL

-174 ILIILQIS
+174 ILIILQLS
-182 PLLGHLAPAGG
+182 PLLGHAAPSGG
-193 VIGTLSAL
+193 VMGTLSAL
-201 PDNILNLKFSELF
+201 PDTLAHLKISELF
-214 LGLLTLGILFFLPQK
+214 LGALTLGILFGFPAK
-229 YRRYVPAQ
+229 YRKYVPAQ
-237 LIALVAVTLLSVI
+237 LVALVAVTLLSVI
-250 FFDTDSIR
+250 IFDTDSIR

-269 LVLPHI
+269 LVIPTI
-275 NADMFTTMVIDA
+275 SSEQFTTMVIDA

-319 RGQGLAN
+319 RGQGIAN
-326 IISGLF
+326 MISGLF

-357 GIIRALV
+357 GVIRALV

-382 VLAGIAVYV
+382 VLAGIAMYV

-405 KVNVQGMAIMY
+405 KVSYAGMGVMY
-416 GVMLLTVFVDLIVAV
+416 GVMLLTVFVDLIIAV

-436 ISNIIIIEQLSR
+436 ISNILIIERLSR
-448 VQARQVKA
+448 EQARQVKA
-456 ISDADENSVPLTD
+456 ISDGDDEDDIPLTD
-469 SERGLLD
+469 SERQLLD
-476 KANGKVLFFYLSGPM
+476 SANGKVLFFYLSGPM
-491 IFSVSKAISQQHSS
+491 IFSVSKAISRQHSS
-505 ISDYD
+505 ISDYEA
-510 VMILD
+510 MILD

-534 KDALDARCEVLL
+534 KDALDAQCEVYL
-546 LCPNINTR
+546 LCPNENTR
-554 QQLEKFHVLTLV
+554 QQLEKFHVIDLV
-566 PEGNTYLF
+566 PESNTYRF
-574 RYEALQASLKYVKNT
+574 RYEALTAATSYV
-589 DLLEPT
+589 DRDEHQFESV

>member
-1 MSKNTVNF
+1 MF
-9 MLHIKVYKSINGNA
+9 G
-23 YNYLLKSRDF
+23 SRF
-33 FLVRTCT
+33 K
-40 VFGNRFAD
+40 D
-48 INLKGDLFGGVTT
+48 INFKGDIFGGVTT

-84 WGAIMVGFFA
+84 WGAIMVGLFA
-94 ALFGGSSSL
+94 SLFGGSNTL

-129 GMAMSFTV
+129 GMAMTFTV
-137 VIMAGAFQVLLG
+137 VMMAGAFQILLG
-149 TLKLGKYITL
+149 TLKMGKYVTL

-174 ILIILQIS
+174 ILIILQLS
-182 PLLGHLAPAGG
+182 PLLGHAAPTGG
-193 VIGTLSAL
+193 VLGTLLAL
-201 PDNILNLKFSELF
+201 PETISNLKFNELF
-214 LGLLTLGILFFLPQK
+214 LGLLTLGILFFFPKK
-229 YRRYVPAQ
+229 YRKYVPAQ
-237 LIALVAVTLLSVI
+237 LVALVAVTLLSVML
-250 FFDTDSIR
+250 FDTEDIR

-269 LVLPHI
+269 LVAPHI
-275 NADMFTTMVIDA
+275 DPDMFVEMVIDA

-326 IISGLF
+326 MISGLF

-357 GIIRALV
+357 GVVRALV

-405 KVNVQGMAIMY
+405 KVSFSGMAIMY

-436 ISNIIIIEQLSR
+436 VSNIMIIERLSR
-448 VQARQVKA
+448 EQARQVKA
-456 ISDADENSVPLTD
+456 ISDADEDDVPLTD

-476 KANGKVLFFYLSGPM
+476 RANGRVLFFYLSGPM
-491 IFSVSKAISQQHSS
+491 IFSVSKAISRQHTS

-515 LTDVPMIDV
+515 LTDVPMLDV

-534 KDALDARCEVLL
+534 KDALDARCEVYL
-546 LCPNINTR
+546 LCPNQRTR
-554 QQLEKFHVLTLV
+554 EQLEKFHVIDLV
-566 PEGNTYLF
+566 PDNNMYQF
-574 RYEALQASLKYVKNT
+574 RYEALNAAVAHVESDQYQRMTA
-589 DLLEPT
+589 

>member
-1 MSKNTVNF
+1 
-9 MLHIKVYKSINGNA
+9 L
-23 YNYLLKSRDF
+23 
-33 FLVRTCT
+33 
-40 VFGNRFAD
+40 FGNRFKD

-61 AIISLPLALAF
+61 AVISLPLALAF

-94 ALFGGSSSL
+94 ALFGGSTSL

-129 GMAMSFTV
+129 GMAISFTV
-137 VIMAGAFQVLLG
+137 VMMAGAFQVLLG
-149 TLKLGKYITL
+149 TLKLGKYVTL

-174 ILIILQIS
+174 ILIILQLS
-182 PLLGHLAPAGG
+182 PLLGHAAPAGG
-193 VIGTLSAL
+193 VMGTLSEL
-201 PDNILNLKFSELF
+201 PNTLANINFSELF
-214 LGLLTLGILFFLPQK
+214 LGLLTLAILFFFPKQ
-229 YRRYVPAQ
+229 YRKYVPAQ
-237 LIALVAVTLLSVI
+237 LVALVAITLLSI
-250 FFDTDSIR
+250 ILFNSDSIR
-258 RIGEIPAGLPS
+258 RIGEIPTGLPS
-269 LVLPHI
+269 MIIPHFNLEI
-275 NADMFTTMVIDA
+275 FTTMVIDA

-319 RGQGLAN
+319 RGQGFAN
-326 IISGLF
+326 MISGLF

-405 KVNVQGMAIMY
+405 KVSVPGMAIMY
-416 GVMLLTVFVDLIVAV
+416 GVMLLTVFVDLIAAV

-436 ISNIIIIEQLSR
+436 ISNILIIERLSR
-448 VQARQVKA
+448 EQVRQVRT
-456 ISDADENSVPLTD
+456 ISDTDGDDVPLSD
-469 SERGLLD
+469 SERALLD
-476 KANGKVLFFYLSGPM
+476 KANGKLLFLYLSGPM
-491 IFSVSKAISQQHSS
+491 IFSVSKAISRQHTRV
-505 ISDYD
+505 SDYE

-515 LTDVPMIDV
+515 LTDVPMIDM

-534 KDALDARCEVLL
+534 KDAQDVKCEVFL
-546 LCPNINTR
+546 LCPNEQTQ
-554 QQLEKFHVLTLV
+554 QQLERFNVVDLV
-566 PEGNTYLF
+566 SGGYTYTH
-574 RYEALQASLKYVKNT
+574 RYEALQAALKYLNNNEAKV
-589 DLLEPT
+589 PPAQPI

>member
-1 MSKNTVNF
+1 MF
-9 MLHIKVYKSINGNA
+9 G
-23 YNYLLKSRDF
+23 SRF
-33 FLVRTCT
+33 E
-40 VFGNRFAD
+40 D
-48 INLKGDLFGGVTT
+48 INFKGDVFGGVTT

-84 WGAIMVGFFA
+84 WGAIMVGLFA
-94 ALFGGSSSL
+94 SLFGGSNTL

-129 GMAMSFTV
+129 GMAMTFTV
-137 VIMAGAFQVLLG
+137 VMMAGAFQILLG
-149 TLKLGKYITL
+149 TLKLGKYVTL

-174 ILIILQIS
+174 ILIILQLS
-182 PLLGHLAPAGG
+182 PLMGHAAPSGG
-193 VIGTLSAL
+193 VLGTLSAL
-201 PDNILNLKFSELF
+201 PETISNLKFSELF
-214 LGLLTLGILFFLPQK
+214 LGLLTLGILFFFPKQ
-229 YRRYVPAQ
+229 YRKYVPAQ
-237 LIALVAVTLLSVI
+237 LVALVAVTLLSVI
-250 FFDTDSIR
+250 LFDTEDIR

-269 LVLPHI
+269 LVAPYI
-275 NADMFTTMVIDA
+275 DTDMFVEMVIDA

-326 IISGLF
+326 MISGLF

-357 GIIRALV
+357 GVIRALM

-405 KVNVQGMAIMY
+405 KVSFSGMAVMY

-436 ISNIIIIEQLSR
+436 ISNIIIIERLSR
-448 VQARQVKA
+448 EQARQVKA
-456 ISDADENSVPLTD
+456 ISDADEDDVPLTD

-476 KANGKVLFFYLSGPM
+476 RANGKVLFFYLSGPM
-491 IFSVSKAISQQHSS
+491 IFSVSKAISRQHSS

-534 KDALDARCEVLL
+534 KDALDANCAVYL
-546 LCPNINTR
+546 LCPNERTR
-554 QQLEKFHVLTLV
+554 EQLEKFHVIDLV
-566 PEGNTYLF
+566 PDENMYQF
-574 RYEALQASLKYVKNT
+574 RYEALNAAVAHVEADRKSVV
-589 DLLEPT
+589 

>member
-1 MSKNTVNF
+1 M
-9 MLHIKVYKSINGNA
+9 
-23 YNYLLKSRDF
+23 
-33 FLVRTCT
+33 
-40 VFGNRFAD
+40 FGDRFND

-84 WGAIMVGFFA
+84 WGAILVGLFA
-94 ALFGGSSSL
+94 ALFGGSSTL

-114 MTAVLTSMMAKYPET
+114 MTAVLTSMVAKYPES
-129 GMAMSFTV
+129 GIAISFTIV
-137 VIMAGAFQVLLG
+137 MMAGAFQVLIG

-159 MPYSVISGFMSGIGV
+159 MPYSVVSGFMSGIGV
-174 ILIILQIS
+174 ILIILQLS
-182 PLLGHLAPAGG
+182 PLLGHAAPAGG
-193 VIGTLSAL
+193 VLGTLSAL
-201 PDNILNLKFSELF
+201 PETISNMKFSEFF
-214 LGLLTLGILFFLPQK
+214 LGLLTLGILFFFPKQ
-229 YRRYVPAQ
+229 YRKYVPAQ
-237 LIALVAVTLLSVI
+237 LVALVAVTLLSVI
-250 FFDTDSIR
+250 VFDFDDVR
-258 RIGEIPAGLPS
+258 RIGEIPTGLPS
-269 LVLPHI
+269 LVVPVI
-275 NADMFTTMVIDA
+275 NGEIFTAMVIDA

-326 IISGLF
+326 MISGLF

-357 GIIRALV
+357 GVIRALI

-369 LVAGGLT
+369 LVASGLT

-391 GFNILDWSFIQRAH
+391 GFGILDWSFIQRAH
-405 KVNVQGMAIMY
+405 RVSVQGMAIMY

-436 ISNIIIIEQLSR
+436 ISNILIIERLSR
-448 VQARQVKA
+448 VQAKQVKA
-456 ISDADENSVPLTD
+456 ISDADENDVPLTD

-476 KANGKVLFFYLSGPM
+476 RANGKVLFFYLSGPM
-491 IFSVSKAISQQHSS
+491 IFSVSKAISRQHSS
-505 ISDYD
+505 IADYEA
-510 VMILD
+510 MILD

-534 KDALDARCEVLL
+534 KDAQEAQCDVYL
-546 LCPNINTR
+546 LCPNER
-554 QQLEKFHVLTLV
+554 VREQLEKFHVLDLV
-566 PEGNTYLF
+566 PDENTFKF
-574 RYEALQASLKYVKNT
+574 RYEALNAAVNKVEHQGAFV
-589 DLLEPT
+589 

>member
-1 MSKNTVNF
+1 
-9 MLHIKVYKSINGNA
+9 L
-23 YNYLLKSRDF
+23 
-33 FLVRTCT
+33 
-40 VFGNRFAD
+40 FGHRFD
-48 INLKGDLFGGVTT
+48 SMNLKGDVFGGVTT

-94 ALFGGSSSL
+94 ALFGGSTTL

-137 VIMAGAFQVLLG
+137 VMMAGAFQILLG
-149 TLKLGKYITL
+149 TLKLGKYVTL

-174 ILIILQIS
+174 ILIILQLS
-182 PLLGHLAPAGG
+182 PLLGHAAPSGG
-193 VIGTLSAL
+193 VVGTLSAL
-201 PDNILNLKFSELF
+201 PNTLENISFSELF
-214 LGLLTLGILFFLPQK
+214 LGLLTLAVLFYFPKK
-229 YRRYVPAQ
+229 YRKYVPAQ
-237 LIALVAVTLLSVI
+237 LVALVAVTLLSVL

-269 LVLPHI
+269 LVLPHF
-275 NADMFTTMVIDA
+275 NAEMFTTMVIDA

-319 RGQGLAN
+319 RGQGIAN
-326 IISGLF
+326 MISGLF

-357 GIIRALV
+357 GMVRALV

-405 KVNVQGMAIMY
+405 KVSIQGMVIMY
-416 GVMLLTVFVDLIVAV
+416 GVMFLTVFVDLIVAV

-448 VQARQVKA
+448 AQARQVKG
-456 ISDADENSVPLTD
+456 ISDTDNDVPLTKT
-469 SERGLLD
+469 ERVILD

-491 IFSVSKAISQQHSS
+491 IFSVSKAISRQHAS
-505 ISDYD
+505 IGDYE

-515 LTDVPMIDV
+515 LSDVPMIDV

-534 KDALDARCEVLL
+534 KDALDANCEVLL
-546 LCPNINTR
+546 LCPNIDTR
-554 QQLEKFHVLTLV
+554 ERLEKLNVLNLIPADNHCTSR
-566 PEGNTYLF
+566 EQ
-574 RYEALQASLKYVKNT
+574 ALQSA
-589 DLLEPT
+589 LEHVTR

>member
-1 MSKNTVNF
+1 M
-9 MLHIKVYKSINGNA
+9 
-23 YNYLLKSRDF
+23 
-33 FLVRTCT
+33 FL
-40 VFGNRFAD
+40 NRFEN
-48 INLKGDLFGGVTT
+48 INLKGDIFGGVTT

-94 ALFGGSSSL
+94 AMFGGSTTL

-137 VIMAGAFQVLLG
+137 VMMAGAFQILLG
-149 TLKLGKYITL
+149 TLKLGKYVTL

-174 ILIILQIS
+174 ILIILQLS
-182 PLLGHLAPAGG
+182 PLLGHSAPAGG
-193 VIGTLSAL
+193 VVGTLSAL
-201 PDNILNLKFSELF
+201 PNTLANVSFSELF
-214 LGLLTLGILFFLPQK
+214 LGLLTLGVLFYFPQK
-229 YRRYVPAQ
+229 YRKYMPAQ
-237 LIALVAVTLLSVI
+237 LVALIVVTLLSVI
-250 FFDTDSIR
+250 IFDTDSIR

-269 LVLPHI
+269 MVIPHF
-275 NADMFTTMVIDA
+275 NAEMFTTMVIDA

-326 IISGLF
+326 MLSGLF

-349 VGARSPLS
+349 VGARSPIS
-357 GIIRALV
+357 GVVRALV

-391 GFNILDWSFIQRAH
+391 GLNILDWSFIQRAH
-405 KVNVQGMAIMY
+405 KVSIQGMAVMY
-416 GVMLLTVFVDLIVAV
+416 GVMFLTVFVDLIAAV

-436 ISNIIIIEQLSR
+436 ISNIIIIEKLSR
-448 VQARQVKA
+448 VQARKVKA
-456 ISDADENSVPLTD
+456 ISDADENGVPLTD
-469 SERGLLD
+469 NERAILD

-491 IFSVSKAISQQHSS
+491 IFSVSKAISRQHAS
-505 ISDYD
+505 ISDYQ

-524 TVGLALENAI
+524 TVGLALENAM
-534 KDALDARCEVLL
+534 KDALDAHCEVFL
-546 LCPNINTR
+546 LCPNAQTR
-554 QQLEKFHVLTLV
+554 QQLEKFKLLTLLSNDKNYASR
-566 PEGNTYLF
+566 EH
-574 RYEALQASLKYVKNT
+574 ALQAALDYVEAK
-589 DLLEPT
+589 